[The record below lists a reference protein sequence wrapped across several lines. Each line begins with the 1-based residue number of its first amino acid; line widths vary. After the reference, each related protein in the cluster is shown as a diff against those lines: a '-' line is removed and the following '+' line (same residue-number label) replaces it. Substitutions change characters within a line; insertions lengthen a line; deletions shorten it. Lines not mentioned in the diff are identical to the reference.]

1 MGVCYPTYVSL
12 LPFRYLKSASIQW
25 FRALTY
31 KFLDSEQLG
40 LGLIGCSF
48 PSAFLTSLSSK
59 GVAERGSRTKGR
71 RGGVRPKAKKKIVT
85 PPILIVEVVVD
96 VPKEFWMVLL

>member
-40 LGLIGCSF
+40 LGVIGCSF

-59 GVAERGSRTKGR
+59 GVADRGSRTKGR
-71 RGGVRPKAKKKIVT
+71 RGGGPAEGQKKNSDPT
-85 PPILIVEVVVD
+85 NFD
-96 VPKEFWMVLL
+96 SGSGR